1 MLSLQVKFYHDV
13 SANLAE
19 KWLTPDTQLA
29 KFERQGPVVLADV
42 HSTRFSQKHQTL
54 NRSQIP
60 SFQSLT
66 EKADRIEASLEK
78 RLSDKDI
85 LTGMEEEGE
94 VDPEE
99 VAQQDTWLEISYMLI
114 CVL

>member
-1 MLSLQVKFYHDV
+1 MAHSRHAAGKVRATRASSL
-13 SANLAE
+13 
-19 KWLTPDTQLA
+19 
-29 KFERQGPVVLADV
+29 GG
-42 HSTRFSQKHQTL
+42 
-54 NRSQIP
+54 RSQYKVFSEAPDSEPIAN